1 MSPRLLLN
9 EFAAVFS
16 LLVYFLIK
24 PKPSPTYKRPNFA
37 CFPGEPIMLR
47 CGCEPKFLDP
57 KLSVKFSSIHSN
69 HKDSLTFTGDFTS
82 VLEFQVDA
90 VELLKEE
97 ISFKKTKSSGGRQTG
112 RSLILRVESS
122 LTKGLL

>member
-1 MSPRLLLN
+1 
-9 EFAAVFS
+9 
-16 LLVYFLIK
+16 
-24 PKPSPTYKRPNFA
+24 
-37 CFPGEPIMLR
+37 MLR

-82 VLEFQVDA
+82 ILEFQVDA

-97 ISFKKTKSSGGRQTG
+97 ISFKKSKEFWQEAN
-112 RSLILRVESS
+112 RSLFNITSRI
-122 LTKGLL
+122 